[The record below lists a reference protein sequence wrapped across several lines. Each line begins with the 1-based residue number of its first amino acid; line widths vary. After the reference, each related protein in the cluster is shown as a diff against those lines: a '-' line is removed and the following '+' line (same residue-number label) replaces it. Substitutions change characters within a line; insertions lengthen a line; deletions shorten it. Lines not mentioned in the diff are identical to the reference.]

1 MAEQRCYGCMNIMT
15 GPVCQHCGY
24 DGRAKNAPH
33 QLPAG
38 TVLRDQ
44 YLVGR
49 VLGQGGFGIT
59 YLGWDLY
66 LDTPIAIK
74 EYFPNGFVS
83 RDNSQTVNITRFAN
97 QVSDQFEKNKDRFLK
112 EAKTLARFSDIPE
125 IVHVRNFF
133 QDNGT
138 AYIVMEYVHGITLRQ
153 YVYNRGGRLSAGET
167 LSILQPI
174 MEALSK
180 VHSAGLIH
188 RDISPDNIM
197 MLPRGGAK
205 LLDFGSV
212 RDMGDDAVMKDMPR
226 STEPVV
232 KPSFAPLEQYQR
244 RGNLG
249 PWTDIYALC
258 ATIYFCVTGTVPPEA
273 PERMMQ
279 DDTLDWSMAGDL
291 TAQQIAALNSGIALL
306 PKNRPSTIEELY
318 QQLFSQS
325 VAQVQEPVFTPPAYQ
340 AFQTS
345 EPQDGMRT
353 APVSVAGPAPNCT
366 LPLDV
371 DYIPPVT
378 GPDPNCTVP
387 VSAPGPAFGPTIP
400 VSVAGP
406 SPDCTMP
413 VSNPGPAFGPTVPVS
428 VAGPFP
434 DCTMPVSNPG
444 PAFGPTI
451 PVSVAGPAPDCTVP
465 VSNPGPV
472 PEYTVP
478 VSNPGPQSTGP
489 ASTGEKRKPAPK
501 ILIGAVAAVA
511 LLIIGFFTIHFWT
524 EPTCTTSEKCSLCG
538 KRGDEPALGHDWRSA
553 TCTDPKTC
561 KRCGETTGAA
571 LGHVWLDATCGN
583 PKSCA
588 RCLTREGEA
597 LGHEWLDAT
606 YDRPKTC
613 TRCSHT
619 TGYPRGYIGDV
630 DGYWTDETY
639 YYDGASTPVYGLY
652 EPIENCFRLNFD
664 IEVEVEYGN
673 PYGSWALFGRK
684 PDGTWIRLG
693 NYELTEDYMSIPF
706 EFSDPIT
713 IEAVASVCLENRY
726 GSFSVW
732 HGVSEVQVRE

>member
-24 DGRAKNAPH
+24 DGTARNAPH

-49 VLGQGGFGIT
+49 ALGQGGFGIT

-97 QVSDQFEKNKDRFLK
+97 QVTDQFEKNKDRFLK
-112 EAKTLARFSDIPE
+112 EAKALARFSDIPE

-167 LSILQPI
+167 LAILQPI

-180 VHSAGLIH
+180 VHGAGLIH

-212 RDMGDDAVMKDMPR
+212 RDMGDAAVMKDMPR

-258 ATIYFCVTGTVPPEA
+258 ATIYFCVTGSVPPEA

-279 DDTLDWSMAGDL
+279 DDTLDWSMVPGL

-306 PKNRPSTIEELY
+306 PKNRPATIEELY

-325 VAQVQEPVFTPPAYQ
+325 TAQEQEPVFTPPAYQ
-340 AFQTS
+340 AFQA
-345 EPQDGMRT
+345 PDLRDGMHT
-353 APVSVAGPAPNCT
+353 APVSGPGPNCT
-366 LPLDV
+366 LPLNV

-378 GPDPNCTVP
+378 GPDPNSTVPVSASGPAFDCTVP
-387 VSAPGPAFGPTIP
+387 VSVSGPAPDCTAPVFNPGPAVEHTVP
-400 VSVAGP
+400 VSVSGP
-406 SPDCTMP
+406 SPDCTAP
-413 VSNPGPAFGPTVPVS
+413 VFNPGPAVEHTVPVS
-428 VAGPFP
+428 V
-434 DCTMPVSNPG
+434 S
-444 PAFGPTI
+444 
-451 PVSVAGPAPDCTVP
+451 GPAPDCTVP

-478 VSNPGPQSTGP
+478 VSNPGPQNTTPVST
-489 ASTGEKRKPAPK
+489 SEKKKPDRKL
-501 ILIGAVAAVA
+501 LIGAAAA
-511 LLIIGFFTIHFWT
+511 LVLLVIGFFTIHFWT
-524 EPTCTTSEKCSLCG
+524 EPTCTEGARCSLCG
-538 KRGDEPALGHDWRSA
+538 KEGEEAALGHDWHSA

-561 KRCGETTGAA
+561 ARCGETTGAA

-588 RCLTREGEA
+588 RCLTKEGEA
-597 LGHEWLDAT
+597 LGHNWQEAT

-619 TGYPRGYIGDV
+619 TGYPRGYVGDV
-630 DGYWTDETY
+630 EGYWNDEMY
-639 YYDGASTPVYGLY
+639 YYNGASTPVYALY

-664 IEVEVEYGN
+664 IQVESEYGD
-673 PYGSWALFGRK
+673 PHGSWALFGRN
-684 PDGTWIRLG
+684 PNGTWIRLG
-693 NYELTEDYMSIPF
+693 DYELTEDSMSIPF
-706 EFSDPIT
+706 EFGDPVT
-713 IEAVASVCLENRY
+713 IDAVASVCLERRY
-726 GSFSVW
+726 GSFTVW
-732 HGVSEVQVRE
+732 HGLSEVQVRE